1 MEDLGVDRAVG
12 ARRALLL
19 RQLKEPSRLADVPK
33 KLWLELGKGGVG
45 VNEAGI
51 GKAPVTRWRRIK
63 SLGDG
68 VPHVIKEGCVTFLEL
83 SLASIQFCDN

>member
-1 MEDLGVDRAVG
+1 
-12 ARRALLL
+12 LLL

-51 GKAPVTRWRRIK
+51 GKAPVMR
-63 SLGDG
+63 
-68 VPHVIKEGCVTFLEL
+68 KEVRNE
-83 SLASIQFCDN
+83 